1 MFTITDDPQFEEDVT
16 VETPNGTGWI
26 TQKLRTRFRV
36 LPLDEVTALD
46 QGDGTGKAGIEAI
59 LERAVVGFRDL
70 TDESGSTLDGFAEWR
85 GKLLQL
91 PHVRMA
97 LLRGYSTAVARVGL
111 GNSASSA
118 AAGRPAA

>member
-1 MFTITDDPQFEEDVT
+1 LFTIAEDPQFYEEVT
-16 VETPNGTGWI
+16 VETPDGTGWT
-26 TQKLRTRFRV
+26 TQKLRTLFRV

-46 QGDGTGKAGIEAI
+46 QGDGTGRVGVEAI
-59 LERAVVGFRDL
+59 LERAVLGFRDL
-70 TDESGSTLDGFAEWR
+70 VDEKGKPLDGFGDWR

-97 LLRGYSTAVARVGL
+97 LLRGYSAAVTRVSL

-118 AAGRPAA
+118 AAGRPVN